1 MPIFIFNESLYFLQM
16 VQVVER
22 VDMSN
27 EHPLALLAEEL
38 KKLLKKDSATFL
50 PVLSQ
55 RHPQATV
62 ASASLV
68 HKLYGHR
75 LVSVYMVCFYFF

>member
-38 KKLLKKDSATFL
+38 KKFLKKESASFFNI
-50 PVLSQ
+50 LSQ

-62 ASASLV
+62 LSCLSKV
-68 HKLYGHR
+68 DI
-75 LVSVYMVCFYFF
+75 YFEFV